1 MSTFCRA
8 CGHEIERRSGR
19 GRPPAFCGNC
29 SDSGSRRAAYDRRRY
44 ELRPPRPRGAGRLTQ
59 PCSDCASPMQV
70 TSTSAPTMT
79 CLACRRARRL
89 TRLTWTPETRP
100 CERCSTEFTQRQ
112 PSQRYCS
119 GACRER
125 LRTPSPEKRARDKVA
140 YGPAHRRL
148 RAALLPSAY
157 GSDCHLCGEVMREGQ
172 PLHLDH
178 AEDRESYRGMAHAHC
193 NLRDGSVRGNAT
205 KKLLREAA

>member
-1 MSTFCRA
+1 MAVTCRT
-8 CGHEIERRSGR
+8 CGDEFERSKLV
-19 GRPPAFCGNC
+19 GRPQVYC
-29 SDSGSRRAAYDRRRY
+29 SADC
-44 ELRPPRPRGAGRLTQ
+44 RPLGGMGLPRRPRGAGRLTQ
-59 PCSDCASPMQV
+59 PCSDCSTPMQV

-79 CLACRRARRL
+79 CLACRRARRPA
-89 TRLTWTPETRP
+89 TWTPETRP

-112 PSQRYCS
+112 ASQRYCG

-125 LRTPSPEKRARDKVA
+125 LRTPSPTKRARDKVA

-193 NLRDGSVRGNAT
+193 NLRDGSARGNAT